1 MRSKGQKV
9 KHSKIR
15 NTGIIF
21 ECLLRQ
27 VTADVISGKKKS
39 EALSIL
45 KRQFNEHTEI
55 GKEIVLYTTLLNEK
69 FDSDKKA
76 DYLISETLKEYS
88 KLNKKQIKK
97 DKYNVIKEL
106 KEHYNISEFL
116 SSKIPNYRVYASIY
130 KLFEMNQHMKPEEK
144 TETYFN
150 ILENITTKENTLTL
164 SSLSEDNKK
173 DDKDLRILAYKV
185 LLEKFNKKYSNLDFN
200 QRKLLRIYINNI
212 SNTNSLREHIESEMP
227 KLKTQL
233 KKYSKNV
240 ENKIVKIKLKEAV
253 NSVEKLCEMKNSN
266 VKDKVVVTL
275 LRYYE
280 LLNELKSVKK

>member
-1 MRSKGQKV
+1 
-9 KHSKIR
+9 
-15 NTGIIF
+15 
-21 ECLLRQ
+21 
-27 VTADVISGKKKS
+27 
-39 EALSIL
+39 
-45 KRQFNEHTEI
+45 
-55 GKEIVLYTTLLNEK
+55 
-69 FDSDKKA
+69 
-76 DYLISETLKEYS
+76 
-88 KLNKKQIKK
+88 
-97 DKYNVIKEL
+97 
-106 KEHYNISEFL
+106 
-116 SSKIPNYRVYASIY
+116 
-130 KLFEMNQHMKPEEK
+130 MKPEEK